1 MVLTRTIVMVVPR
14 VPLVDRVTAACR
26 LVQEKINTMDLVA
39 REKAKAMISTVPLV
53 QSTMRVH
60 TNDPIQVIFH

>member
-1 MVLTRTIVMVVPR
+1 
-14 VPLVDRVTAACR
+14 VDRVTAACR